1 MVTKNLVVLV
11 AAVLSCACMV
21 NAFMDHDLTVHVPA
35 GRVECFYQPINKE
48 KSMEVEYQVIAG
60 GDLDID
66 FRMANPD
73 GKVLMAES
81 KKNDAVHTFDDL
93 QPGDYEVCFS
103 NRFSRISSKT
113 VFFEIILDAD
123 ETDDED
129 EDWKSF
135 VQPDEDYG
143 DKLASMEE
151 EMDSIKTNMAK
162 TIQTQSLLRVFEA
175 KDRSIVER
183 NFERINTWSFIYVIV
198 MFTTIFLQLTM
209 IKSMFSDD
217 KKVRT

>member
-1 MVTKNLVVLV
+1 
-11 AAVLSCACMV
+11 
-21 NAFMDHDLTVHVPA
+21 
-35 GRVECFYQPINKE
+35 
-48 KSMEVEYQVIAG
+48 MEVEYQVIAG

-66 FRMANPD
+66 FRLASPE

-81 KKNDAVHTFDDL
+81 KKNDGVHTFEDL

-123 ETDDED
+123 ETGDED

-143 DKLASMEE
+143 DKLSSMEE
-151 EMDSIKTNMAK
+151 EMDQIKTNRAK

-175 KDRSIVER
+175 KDRSVVER
-183 NFERINTWSFIYVIV
+183 NYERINFWSGFNLVVMCIV
-198 MFTTIFLQLTM
+198 FFLQVYM

-217 KKVRT
+217 RKVRT

>member
-1 MVTKNLVVLV
+1 
-11 AAVLSCACMV
+11 
-21 NAFMDHDLTVHVPA
+21 
-35 GRVECFYQPINKE
+35 
-48 KSMEVEYQVIAG
+48 MEVEYQVIAG

-129 EDWKSF
+129 E
-135 VQPDEDYG
+135 V
-143 DKLASMEE
+143 
-151 EMDSIKTNMAK
+151 DSIKTNMAK

>member
-1 MVTKNLVVLV
+1 
-11 AAVLSCACMV
+11 
-21 NAFMDHDLTVHVPA
+21 
-35 GRVECFYQPINKE
+35 
-48 KSMEVEYQVIAG
+48 MEVEYQVIAG

-66 FRMANPD
+66 FRMASPE

-81 KKNDAVHTFDDL
+81 KKNDGVHTFEDL

-123 ETDDED
+123 ETEDED

-135 VQPDEDYG
+135 VQPDEQYG
-143 DKLASMEE
+143 DKLSSMEE
-151 EMDSIKTNMAK
+151 EMDQIKTNMAK

-183 NFERINTWSFIYVIV
+183 NFERINLWSFVFLVV
-198 MFTTIFLQLTM
+198 MGTTFLLQIFM
-209 IKSMFSDD
+209 IKNMFSDD

>member
-1 MVTKNLVVLV
+1 MENKKYIVLLL
-11 AAVLSCACMV
+11 AVLCSSSLV
-21 NAFMDHDLTVHVPA
+21 SAFMDHDLTVHVPA
-35 GRVECFYQPINKE
+35 GRVECFYQPIKKE

-60 GDLDID
+60 GELDID
-66 FRMANPD
+66 FRVANPE

-81 KKNDAVHTFDDL
+81 KKNDAVHSFDDL
-93 QPGDYEVCFS
+93 TPGDYEVCFS

-175 KDRSIVER
+175 KDRSVVER
-183 NFERINTWSFIYVIV
+183 NYERINFWSGFNLVVMGIV
-198 MFTTIFLQLTM
+198 FFLQVYM

-217 KKVRT
+217 RKVRT

>member
-1 MVTKNLVVLV
+1 
-11 AAVLSCACMV
+11 
-21 NAFMDHDLTVHVPA
+21 
-35 GRVECFYQPINKE
+35 
-48 KSMEVEYQVIAG
+48 MEVEYQVIAG

-129 EDWKSF
+129 GKAC
-135 VQPDEDYG
+135 VQPDEDDG
-143 DKLASMEE
+143 EKLASREE
-151 EMDSIKTNMAK
+151 ERDSIKTNMA
-162 TIQTQSLLRVFEA
+162 
-175 KDRSIVER
+175 
-183 NFERINTWSFIYVIV
+183 
-198 MFTTIFLQLTM
+198 
-209 IKSMFSDD
+209 
-217 KKVRT
+217 